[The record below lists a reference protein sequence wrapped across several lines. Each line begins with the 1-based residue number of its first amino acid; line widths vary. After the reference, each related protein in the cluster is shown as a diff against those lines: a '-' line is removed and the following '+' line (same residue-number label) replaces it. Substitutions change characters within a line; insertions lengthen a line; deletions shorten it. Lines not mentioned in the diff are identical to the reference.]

1 LIFTSKKELCTIMS
15 DGSGQK
21 LYAVFELFFVRR
33 TYIGWFN
40 AYLFYLQL
48 HHACFWLTLSSSAK
62 CCRWFMFQ
70 IYCPF
75 YVCVSVVLSCFMIIP
90 FVQESIRNSS
100 DEMLLSVPDSLLAS
114 LPAYDTQ
121 LRERSSIT
129 FSHHFSLLIYG
140 FNF

>member
-1 LIFTSKKELCTIMS
+1 MIFTSKKELCTIMC

-48 HHACFWLTLSSSAK
+48 HHACFCLPLSSSAK
-62 CCRWFMFQ
+62 CCRWFVFQ

-75 YVCVSVVLSCFMIIP
+75 LCMCVSS
-90 FVQESIRNSS
+90 
-100 DEMLLSVPDSLLAS
+100 
-114 LPAYDTQ
+114 TQ
-121 LRERSSIT
+121 LFYDYSFCAGIHKKTHLTKCSYQHQILCLLRYQLMTHTIERKVQ
-129 FSHHFSLLIYG
+129 H
-140 FNF
+140 NFLTSF